1 MNPPAGT
8 RRVEARSHATD
19 FDTAVGDARAERR
32 AAIELLE
39 GARTVTVLCHR
50 QPDPDTV
57 GSGLA
62 LAIVL
67 ADRGVDVRVSFDGPG
82 GVPEAMRLMPGIE
95 YLVPADAVHH
105 HADLVVAVDC
115 GGRERL
121 GSLVGCLDRADSSLV
136 IDHHLSNTRF
146 GTVNVVDP
154 TAVSTTAVL
163 ADLFDDWGVTIGA
176 ELAKPLYAGLVADT
190 GSFKWAT
197 AESHLLAH
205 RLLATGIDGTTITR
219 ELLDTHPFGWLPM
232 LSSVLKSA
240 RLLPYVGGYGL
251 VYAVV
256 TLDDARDLRP
266 AEVESV
272 VDIVRTVGDA
282 EVAAVL
288 KQSVDGWSVSLRS
301 RSRVDVSRIA
311 VELGGGGHRHAAGYS
326 CTGDVTEVLRAL
338 VARMV

>member
-8 RRVEARSHATD
+8 RRVEARPDSTESDTD
-19 FDTAVGDARAERR
+19 RGVADRRGAIGLLEQARA
-32 AAIELLE
+32 
-39 GARTVTVLCHR
+39 VTVLCHR
-50 QPDPDTV
+50 APDPDTV

-67 ADRGVDVRVSFDGPG
+67 ARRGVDVRVSFDGPAG
-82 GVPEAMRLMPGIE
+82 IPDSMREMPGRE
-95 YLVPADAVHH
+95 HLVPADAVHEA
-105 HADLVVAVDC
+105 ADLVVAVDC

-121 GSLVGCLDRADSSLV
+121 GDLAGCLDRARSSLV

-146 GTVNVVDP
+146 GDVNVVDP
-154 TAVSTTAVL
+154 GAVSTTAVL
-163 ADLFDDWGVTIGA
+163 ADLFDEWGIPIDA
-176 ELAKPLYAGLVADT
+176 ELAKPLYAGLVSDT

-197 AESHLLAH
+197 PASHLLAH
-205 RLLATGIDGTTITR
+205 RLLATGIDGSSITR

-232 LSSVLKSA
+232 LGTVLKSA
-240 RLLPYVGGYGL
+240 RLLPYVGGHGL

-282 EVAAVL
+282 DVAAVL
-288 KQSVDGWSVSLRS
+288 KQTIDGWAVSLRS
-301 RSRVDVSRIA
+301 RATVDVSRIA
-311 VELGGGGHRHAAGYS
+311 VALGGGGHRHAAGYS
-326 CTGDVTEVLRAL
+326 CTGDVSDVLRAL
-338 VARMV
+338 VARMA